1 MSEIAQNRNALPSW
15 ATEMISLYESR
26 SVNQFILHGN
36 VNDRFYLPLGNK
48 ASLGAIRDFLLRV
61 LLPGFDLI
69 LSYDLGNGI
78 RVEKGGEIFSQWT
91 GAKESLELPRQPRP
105 AIELLTRFFRYV
117 ANLTRLGKPE
127 WQVACY
133 VRACHLVAP
142 ALPGAL
148 NYDLNALALLLT
160 CALSSSSLLS
170 PLRSEPNST
179 AAGEVTDAATSRAAA
194 SRTSITRK
202 YWSRSRE
209 VVAAT

>member
-1 MSEIAQNRNALPSW
+1 
-15 ATEMISLYESR
+15 MISLYESR

-105 AIELLTRFFRYV
+105 AIELLTRFFRYM

-148 NYDLNALALLLT
+148 KCQRQVVMCVGVGRSQLDGRPI
-160 CALSSSSLLS
+160 SSDGVLD
-170 PLRSEPNST
+170 T
-179 AAGEVTDAATSRAAA
+179 AGLVQNIS
-194 SRTSITRK
+194 
-202 YWSRSRE
+202 
-209 VVAAT
+209 